1 MDLAVTTENH
11 WWNLIIFLMSKF
23 TNFLDSQV
31 PFLIWFFLSCYL
43 STIRPITESN
53 APISPGSHSLR
64 RDFFIRRGFSF
75 LLPPPRPGL
84 ASFPSKTHCLS
95 PPPYF
100 PLPVLYPSTYRQH
113 LFSGV
118 WTMTWKGWPYNTHSA
133 STSFKSYIAIHLF
146 TSFTMMTIGSLPLK
160 IL

>member
-84 ASFPSKTHCLS
+84 ASFPRLTASHHLPTSLCLC
-95 PPPYF
+95 
-100 PLPVLYPSTYRQH
+100 STLLH
-113 LFSGV
+113 TG
-118 WTMTWKGWPYNTHSA
+118 NTSFLESEQWHGRGGLTTPTLLA
-133 STSFKSYIAIHLF
+133 PHFKSYVAIHLF
-146 TSFTMMTIGSLPLK
+146 TSFIMTTIGSSPLK